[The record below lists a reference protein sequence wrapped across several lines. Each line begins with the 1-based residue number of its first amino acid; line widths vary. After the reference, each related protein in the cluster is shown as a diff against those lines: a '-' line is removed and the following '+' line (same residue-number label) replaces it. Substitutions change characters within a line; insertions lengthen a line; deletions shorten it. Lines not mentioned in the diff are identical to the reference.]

1 MVELALVYT
10 GVARQDIA
18 ESFKMLKNK
27 KVLITIGVIILSLI
41 VFVVLITSSKEKD
54 TSITDRSQSQAEPY
68 KLPESKINLEEIP
81 TEPDKVIVGETE
93 TKNFYKS
100 AQAINESGSAVVNKS
115 QDYEIVY
122 TPEFSQFNITVLGSP
137 FTQARKAAEI
147 KFIETLGIN
156 TETACKLNVV
166 VSTPYFAN
174 PNESGQSYGLS
185 FCN

>member
-1 MVELALVYT
+1 M
-10 GVARQDIA
+10 
-18 ESFKMLKNK
+18 FKNK
-27 KVLITIGVIILSLI
+27 KILIIIGVIVLSLV
-41 VFVVLITSSKEKD
+41 VFVVLITGNSKKD
-54 TSITDRSQSQAEPY
+54 TSTTDRSQSQTEPY
-68 KLPESKINLEEIP
+68 KLPESEINLEEIP

-122 TPEFSQFNITVLGSP
+122 TPEFSRFNITVLGSP
-137 FTQARKAAEI
+137 FTETRKLAEN

>member
-10 GVARQDIA
+10 GVVRQDIA
-18 ESFKMLKNK
+18 ESIKMLKNK
-27 KVLITIGVIILSLI
+27 KILIAVGIVVLSLVIFVALITNNKETDK
-41 VFVVLITSSKEKD
+41 TSPD
-54 TSITDRSQSQAEPY
+54 PSQQKTGPY
-68 KLPESKINLEEIP
+68 QLPESKINLEEIP
-81 TEPDKVIVGETE
+81 TEPDKVIIGETE

-122 TPEFSQFNITVLGSP
+122 TPEFSRFNITVLGSP
-137 FTQARKAAEI
+137 FTQARKTAEN

>member
-1 MVELALVYT
+1 
-10 GVARQDIA
+10 
-18 ESFKMLKNK
+18 MLKKK
-27 KVLITIGVIILSLI
+27 KVLLTIGIIILSLI
-41 VFVVLITSSKEKD
+41 VFVVLITNNKEKD
-54 TSITDRSQSQAEPY
+54 TSTTDRSQQQTGPY
-68 KLPESKINLEEIP
+68 QLPESKINLEEIP

-100 AQAINESGSAVVNKS
+100 AQSINESGSAVVNKS
-115 QDYEIVY
+115 QGYEIVY

-137 FTQARKAAEI
+137 FTETRKLAEN